1 MIRRHLASSIVLVLL
16 LSLFVDLLAQ
26 GQDGFDLPPI
36 RYSESIPNDPVA
48 SLQRRLAAGEVRLH
62 RDPRFGYLPSLLK
75 ELNILPESQVLVF
88 SKTSLQIHK
97 ISPANPR
104 AIYFNDSVY
113 VGYVPGSEI
122 LELAANDPQ
131 LGAVF
136 YTLDGSG
143 GENKLDRDPG
153 PETQESK
160 TDSVPGVDDIKLVR
174 DRGNCLSCHA
184 TTRTESVPGYL
195 VRSIFPDRSG
205 RPRTGAS
212 GFTTD
217 YRSPW
222 KQRWGGW
229 YVTGTHGVMRHM
241 GNTFAVDRSD
251 PQKIDFDVG
260 ANLTELP
267 TRVRT
272 GLHLL
277 PSSDLV
283 ALLVLEHQTRV
294 HNLITRAN
302 YEARQAVALDEAM
315 NQALERPAEYRS
327 ESTQRRVASVA
338 NALAEAMLMIDEP
351 KLEEAV
357 SGTSRF
363 REIFQTT
370 GPVSSTGQ
378 SLRQLDLMER
388 LFRYPLSFLIYTP
401 EFQQLPDEV
410 MCLVKKRLQAE
421 LSDGGIKGPR
431 KGLVPQHLRP
441 DTRRIVSETLPG
453 WLDFRNIDE

>member
-1 MIRRHLASSIVLVLL
+1 MVRRYLASSSALVLL
-16 LSLFVDLLAQ
+16 LSLIADPFAQ
-26 GQDGFDLPPI
+26 GQDRFDLPPI

-62 RDPRFGYLPSLLK
+62 RDPKFGYLPSLLK
-75 ELNILPESQVLVF
+75 ELNISPQSQVLVF

-104 AIYFNDSVY
+104 ALYFNDSVY
-113 VGYVPGSEI
+113 VGYVPGSDI

-143 GENKLDRDPG
+143 GEHELDRDPSS
-153 PETQESK
+153 EVEESK
-160 TDSVPGVDDIKLVR
+160 TNTAPGVDDIKLVR
-174 DRGNCLSCHA
+174 DRDNCLSCHA

-212 GFTTD
+212 SFTTD

-229 YVTGTHGVMRHM
+229 YVTGTHGAMRHM
-241 GNTFAVDRSD
+241 GNTFAIDRSD
-251 PQKIDFDVG
+251 PQKIDVDGG

-302 YEARQAVALDEAM
+302 YETRQAVALDEAM

-327 ESTQRRVASVA
+327 ESTQRRIASAA
-338 NALAEAMLMIDEP
+338 NALAEALLLIDEP
-351 KLEEAV
+351 KFEDAV
-357 SGTSRF
+357 SGTSGF
-363 REIFQTT
+363 REIFQTM
-370 GPVSSTGQ
+370 GPVSSNGQ
-378 SLRQLDLMER
+378 SLRQLDLTER
-388 LFRYPLSFLIYTP
+388 LFRYPLSFL
-401 EFQQLPDEV
+401 
-410 MCLVKKRLQAE
+410 
-421 LSDGGIKGPR
+421 
-431 KGLVPQHLRP
+431 
-441 DTRRIVSETLPG
+441 
-453 WLDFRNIDE
+453 

>member
-1 MIRRHLASSIVLVLL
+1 MVRRYLASSSALVLL
-16 LSLFVDLLAQ
+16 LSLIADPFAQ
-26 GQDGFDLPPI
+26 GQDRFDLPPI

-48 SLQRRLAAGEVRLH
+48 SLRRRLAAGEVRLH
-62 RDPRFGYLPSLLK
+62 RDPKFGYLPSLLK
-75 ELNILPESQVLVF
+75 ELNISPQSQVLVF

-104 AIYFNDSVY
+104 ALYFNDSVY

-143 GENKLDRDPG
+143 GEHELARDPG
-153 PETQESK
+153 PETEESK
-160 TDSVPGVDDIKLVR
+160 TNTAPCVDDIKLVR

-212 GFTTD
+212 SFTTD

-229 YVTGTHGVMRHM
+229 YVTGTHGAMRHM
-241 GNTFAVDRSD
+241 GNTFAIDRSD
-251 PQKIDFDVG
+251 PQKIDVDGG

-302 YEARQAVALDEAM
+302 YETRQAVALDEAM

-327 ESTQRRVASVA
+327 ENTQRRIASAA
-338 NALAEAMLMIDEP
+338 NALAEALLLIDEP
-351 KLEEAV
+351 KFEDAV
-357 SGTSRF
+357 SGTSGF
-363 REIFQTT
+363 REIFQTM
-370 GPVSSTGQ
+370 GPVSSNGQ
-378 SLRQLDLMER
+378 SLRQLDLTER

-401 EFQQLPDEV
+401 EFQQLPAEV
-410 MCLVKKRLQAE
+410 MGPVKERLRVE
-421 LSDGGIKGPR
+421 LSDGGIEGVR
-431 KGLVPQHLRP
+431 RGLVQQSSRP
-441 DTRRIVSETLPG
+441 EIRQILSDTLPG
-453 WLDFRNIDE
+453 WLDFELE

>member
-1 MIRRHLASSIVLVLL
+1 MVRRYLASSSALVLL
-16 LSLFVDLLAQ
+16 LSLIADPFAQ
-26 GQDGFDLPPI
+26 GQDRFDLPPI

-62 RDPRFGYLPSLLK
+62 RDPKFGYLPSLLK
-75 ELNILPESQVLVF
+75 ELNISPQSQVLVF

-104 AIYFNDSVY
+104 ALYFNDSVY

-143 GENKLDRDPG
+143 GEQELDRDPSS
-153 PETQESK
+153 ETEESK
-160 TDSVPGVDDIKLVR
+160 TNTAPGVDDIKLVR
-174 DRGNCLSCHA
+174 DRGNCLACHA

-212 GFTTD
+212 SFTTD

-229 YVTGTHGVMRHM
+229 YVTGTHGAMRHM
-241 GNTFAVDRSD
+241 GNTFAIDRSD
-251 PQKIDFDVG
+251 PQKIDVDGG

-302 YEARQAVALDEAM
+302 YETRQAVALDEAM

-327 ESTQRRVASVA
+327 ENTQRRIASAA
-338 NALAEAMLMIDEP
+338 NALAEALLLIDEP
-351 KLEEAV
+351 KFEDAV
-357 SGTSRF
+357 SGTSGF
-363 REIFQTT
+363 REIFQTM
-370 GPVSSTGQ
+370 GPVSSNGQ
-378 SLRQLDLMER
+378 SLRQLDLTER

-401 EFQQLPDEV
+401 EFQQLPAEV
-410 MCLVKKRLQAE
+410 MGPVKERLRVE
-421 LSDGGIKGPR
+421 LSDGGIEGVR
-431 KGLVPQHLRP
+431 RGLVQQSMRLEIRQILS
-441 DTRRIVSETLPG
+441 DTLPG
-453 WLDFRNIDE
+453 WLDFELE